1 MIIMA
6 NCTDNSVELNHYTV
20 IQSVEYASKLFL
32 KANARWVK
40 AGVTGAHLVLAVDP
54 DGDLDP
60 AVLQFRPDEVVMAA
74 GGVGLEQDGV
84 VLLGLEP
91 QGEVVDVRRQVSA
104 VVVDHILAGL
114 KGSGHRPYTQ
124 NRPDI
129 PG

>member
-1 MIIMA
+1 ML
-6 NCTDNSVELNHYTV
+6 TS
-20 IQSVEYASKLFL
+20 
-32 KANARWVK
+32 
-40 AGVTGAHLVLAVDP
+40 AHLVFAVDP

-91 QGEVVDVRRQVSA
+91 QGEVIDVRRQVSA